1 MMKKWIYTLGVA
13 GILCSSTGC
22 ATLGIGT
29 DGTPTG
35 TGTGTET
42 QSTKQADQAFVT
54 SAASSGQL
62 EVRLSEVALQK
73 AVTVETRE
81 LSRIMVNHHSK
92 ANSELQSL
100 ARQQGL
106 AYSASLRVEHQA
118 IYDRVSKLT
127 GAAFEK
133 AYATEMEAAHQQ
145 DVTLFQGASQGNLN
159 VSLRGYAIK
168 TLPVLQGYLRLA
180 TQLKNVLN
188 K

>member
-13 GILCSSTGC
+13 GILCSNTGC

-35 TGTGTET
+35 SGSGTET

-54 SAASSGQL
+54 AAASSGQL
-62 EVRLSEVALQK
+62 EVRLSEIALQK
-73 AVTVETRE
+73 AVTIEARE
-81 LSRIMVNHHSK
+81 FARIMVNHHSK
-92 ANSELQSL
+92 ANSELQSI
-100 ARQQGL
+100 ARQQGV
-106 AYSASLRVEHQA
+106 AYSTSLTSAHQA
-118 IYDRVSKLT
+118 TYDRVSKLT

-133 AYATEMEAAHQQ
+133 AYASEMEAAHQQ
-145 DVTLFQGASQGNLN
+145 DVTLFQGASQGSLN

-168 TLPVLQGYLRLA
+168 TLPVLQGHLRLA

>member
-54 SAASSGQL
+54 AAASSGQL
-62 EVRLSEVALQK
+62 ELRLSEVALQK
-73 AVTVETRE
+73 AVTIETRE
-81 LSRIMVNHHSK
+81 FSRIMVNHHGK

-100 ARQQGL
+100 ARQQDL
-106 AYSASLRVEHQA
+106 SYSTTLRSEHQA

-133 AYATEMEAAHQQ
+133 AYATEMEAVHQQ
-145 DVTLFQGASQGNLN
+145 DVTLFRGASQGNLN
-159 VSLRGYAIK
+159 VSLSGYALK
-168 TLPVLQGYLRLA
+168 TLPVLQGHVRLA
-180 TQLKNVLN
+180 TQLKNVLT